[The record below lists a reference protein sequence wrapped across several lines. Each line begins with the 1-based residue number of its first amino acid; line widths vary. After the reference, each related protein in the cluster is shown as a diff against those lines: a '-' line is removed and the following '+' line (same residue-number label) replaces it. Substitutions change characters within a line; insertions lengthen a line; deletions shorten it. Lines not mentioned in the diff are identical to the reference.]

1 MDVESD
7 KNPFPESEF
16 VKGSA
21 SEVAA
26 AVAVAVAVGTMVKE
40 DRLYGSD
47 EEPKKSTSAPYEEGG
62 AAVSCEKNYT
72 ISNLSI
78 YHKFTI
84 LILKK

>member
-1 MDVESD
+1 MESD
-7 KNPFPESEF
+7 NNPFPESEL

-21 SEVAA
+21 SEVAAA

-47 EEPKKSTSAPYEEGG
+47 EEPKKSTSAPFEEGG

-78 YHKFTI
+78 YYKFTI
-84 LILKK
+84 LNLKK